1 MDKVQLRRENLRK
14 WVAAHGTPS
23 GEKSYFSQLING
35 SASFG
40 EKSARRL
47 EREYRMGDM
56 YLDSH
61 DKKKIDDPS
70 QILSLKQKNDKEECD
85 ELDDLIELAML
96 YKKAGNAARIRLM
109 KYARALETSVK
120 RKTDD
125 AE

>member
-1 MDKVQLRRENLRK
+1 MDKVQLRRDNLRK
-14 WVAAHGTPS
+14 WVATHGAPS

-47 EREYRMGDM
+47 EREYKMGDM

-70 QILSLKQKNDKEECD
+70 QTLSVKQKSDKEND
-85 ELDDLIELAML
+85 ELDDLIELAVL
-96 YKKAGNAARIRLM
+96 YRKAGNAARVRLM
-109 KYARALETSVK
+109 KYARALEGSAK
-120 RKTDD
+120 RKSDD

>member
-1 MDKVQLRRENLRK
+1 MDKVQLRRDNLRK
-14 WVAAHGTPS
+14 WVATHGAPS

-47 EREYRMGDM
+47 EREYKMGDM

-70 QILSLKQKNDKEECD
+70 QTLPVKQKSDKEND
-85 ELDDLIELAML
+85 ELDDLIELAVL
-96 YKKAGNAARIRLM
+96 YRKAGNAARVRLM
-109 KYARALETSVK
+109 KYARALEGSAK
-120 RKTDD
+120 RKSDD